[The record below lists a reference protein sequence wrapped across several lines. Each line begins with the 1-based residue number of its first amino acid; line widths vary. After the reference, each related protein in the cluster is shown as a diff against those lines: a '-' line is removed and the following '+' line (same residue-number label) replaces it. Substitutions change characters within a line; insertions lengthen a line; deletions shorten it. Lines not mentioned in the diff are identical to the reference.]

1 MVRDYLSAG
10 LRGIR
15 GHAAAGIR
23 NEQVLL
29 SALAVAVGTAAA
41 FAAVLFRELIG
52 LIQTGFYG
60 FGHERV
66 VSGVAGLAWWHL
78 LLAPALGGLLIGLY
92 IHYFMPGRRPQGVAD
107 VIEANALRAGRMS
120 GRAGL
125 GAALVSAA
133 SIGAGASVGR
143 EGPAVHLGATI
154 ASYMGRRFRLARS
167 QSRTLLGCGVAA
179 AVAASFNA
187 PVAGVFFALEVV
199 IGHYALTAFAPI
211 VIASVAGTI
220 VARVYFGDVPAF
232 AMPPHEIA
240 SFLEFGAFAL
250 LGITA
255 AGAAIAFMRLMTLMQ
270 SLVDRT
276 RLPYWLRPAIG
287 GLVVGGIAIFYPE
300 LLGVG
305 YEAMD
310 SALNEH
316 YLLGTLILLALLK
329 MLATAISF
337 GFGFGGGMF
346 SPSLFIGAMVGGAFG
361 IMASIPYPNL
371 SSGHG
376 AYTLVGMGAVSG
388 AVLGAPISTMLI
400 IVELTGDY
408 RLTIAVMVAVVIA
421 SLLTRTLN
429 GPSFFHKQL
438 EARGVMVR
446 GGHDVEVLGGLTVS
460 NLIHEE
466 VSTVSRDAG
475 LAEVRAALLESG
487 NGVVFVT
494 NSDGRLLGSLTLAGL
509 GQTAFSADDGEE
521 SDFDLKPFLDTSR
534 PSLLDS
540 ERLGTVMESFAGVSD
555 GVLPVVKGREA
566 KTLIGWLDEADVMR
580 TYNRALEQIRDEE
593 HGDRTK
599 GNGYLG

>member
-1 MVRDYLSAG
+1 MTGRLTAWLRVLRGRASAG
-10 LRGIR
+10 IW
-15 GHAAAGIR
+15 
-23 NEQVLL
+23 NDQVLL
-29 SALAVAVGTAAA
+29 SALAVAVGIAAA

-52 LIQTGFYG
+52 LIQTGFFG
-60 FGHERV
+60 FDHERV
-66 VSGVAGLAWWHL
+66 ASGVAGLAWWHV

-92 IHYFMPGRRPQGVAD
+92 VCFLMPGGRPQGVAD

-125 GAALVSAA
+125 GAALLSAA
-133 SIGAGASVGR
+133 SIGSGASVGR

-220 VARVYFGDVPAF
+220 VSRAYFGDVPAF
-232 AMPPHEIA
+232 IVPPHEIA

-250 LGITA
+250 LGVVA
-255 AGAAIAFMRLMTLMQ
+255 AGAAITFMRLVSAMQ
-270 SLVDRT
+270 SLANHT
-276 RLPYWLRPAIG
+276 RLPSWIRPAVG
-287 GLVVGGIAIFYPE
+287 GLAVGALAIFFPE

-310 SALNEH
+310 NALNEN
-316 YLLGTLILLALLK
+316 YVLAALIGLALLK
-329 MLATAISF
+329 MLATAISL
-337 GFGFGGGMF
+337 GFGFGGGIF

-361 IMASIPYPNL
+361 IIASIPYPQL

-421 SLLTRTLN
+421 SLLTRTLH
-429 GPSFFHKQL
+429 GPSFFHNQL
-438 EARGVMVR
+438 EARGVTVR
-446 GGHDVEVLGGLTVS
+446 GGHDVEVLSGMTV
-460 NLIHEE
+460 LDLLHED
-466 VSTVSRDAG
+466 VTVIRNDAG
-475 LAEVRAALLESG
+475 LEDVRAALLKANG
-487 NGVVFVT
+487 GVVFVT
-494 NSDGRLLGSLTLAGL
+494 DGGGQLAGTLTLAAL
-509 GQTAFSADDGEE
+509 GPDVFTGDSQRVFELG
-521 SDFDLKPFLDTSR
+521 PFLDKSR
-534 PSLLDS
+534 PVLLAS
-540 ERLGTVMESFAGVSD
+540 EKVGPVIDSFAGVSD
-555 GVLPVVKGREA
+555 GILPVVRGRDA
-566 KTLIGWLDEADVMR
+566 PVLIGWLEETDVMR
-580 TYNRALEQIRDEE
+580 AYNRALEQLRDEE
-593 HGDRTK
+593 HGDQSKR
-599 GNGYLG
+599 GGYLG

>member
-15 GHAAAGIR
+15 GRAAAGIR

-287 GLVVGGIAIFYPE
+287 GLAVGGIAIFYPE

-346 SPSLFIGAMVGGAFG
+346 SPSLFIGAMVGGSFG

-475 LAEVRAALLESG
+475 LAEVRAALLASG

-509 GQTAFSADDGEE
+509 GQTAFSAGDGEE

-534 PSLLDS
+534 PSLLES
-540 ERLGTVMESFAGVSD
+540 ERLGAVMESFAEVSD
-555 GVLPVVKGREA
+555 GVLPVVKGQEA

>member
-41 FAAVLFRELIG
+41 FAAVMFRELIG

-66 VSGVAGLAWWHL
+66 VSGVAGLTWWHL

>member
-1 MVRDYLSAG
+1 MAGERLSG
-10 LRGIR
+10 WMQIIR
-15 GHAAAGIR
+15 GRVSAAIR
-23 NEQVLL
+23 NDQVLL
-29 SALAVAVGTAAA
+29 SALAVAVGIAAA

-52 LIQTGFYG
+52 LIQAGFYG
-60 FGHERV
+60 FDHERV
-66 VSGVAGLAWWHL
+66 ASGVAGLAWWHL

-92 IHYFMPGRRPQGVAD
+92 IRFLMPGGRPQGVAD

-125 GAALVSAA
+125 GAALLSAA
-133 SIGAGASVGR
+133 SIGSGASVGR

-154 ASYMGRRFRLARS
+154 ASYIGRRFRLARS

-220 VARVYFGDVPAF
+220 VSRTYFGDVPAF
-232 AMPPHEIA
+232 VVPPHEIA
-240 SFLEFGAFAL
+240 SFFEFGAFAL
-250 LGITA
+250 LGVVA
-255 AGAAIAFMRLMTLMQ
+255 AGAAITFMRLVPAMQ
-270 SLVDRT
+270 SLANRT
-276 RLPYWLRPAIG
+276 RLPHWVRPVFG
-287 GLVVGGIAIFYPE
+287 GLAVGALAIAFPE

-310 SALNEH
+310 SALNEQ
-316 YLLGTLILLALLK
+316 YVLGTLIALALLK
-329 MLATAISF
+329 MLATAISL
-337 GFGFGGGMF
+337 GFGFGGGIF

-361 IMASIPYPNL
+361 VVATIPYPHL

-421 SLLTRTLN
+421 SLLTRTLH
-429 GPSFFHKQL
+429 GPSFFHSQL

-446 GGHDVEVLGGLTVS
+446 GGHDVEVLGGMMVSDLMHEGATTV
-460 NLIHEE
+460 
-466 VSTVSRDAG
+466 RQDAG
-475 LAEVRAALLESG
+475 LGDVRAALLKSNG
-487 NGVVFVT
+487 GVVFVT
-494 NSDGRLLGSLTLAGL
+494 DGDRRLAGVLTLAAL
-509 GQTAFSADDGEE
+509 GPDAFAADDGA
-521 SDFDLKPFLDTSR
+521 SFDIARFIDKSR
-534 PSLLDS
+534 PVLRAS
-540 ERLGTVMESFAGVSD
+540 ESVGPVIDSFAGVGD
-555 GVLPVVKGREA
+555 GVLPVVSGKD
-566 KTLIGWLDEADVMR
+566 TPVLIGWLEEADVMR
-580 TYNRALEQIRDEE
+580 AYNRALENLRDEE
-593 HGDRTK
+593 HGDQAKPGRYI
-599 GNGYLG
+599 G

>member
-1 MVRDYLSAG
+1 MADDRLATW
-10 LRGIR
+10 LRVFQDR
-15 GHAAAGIR
+15 VSAGIR
-23 NEQVLL
+23 NDQVLL
-29 SALAVAVGTAAA
+29 SGLALAVGIAAA
-41 FAAVLFRELIG
+41 CAAVLFRELIG

-66 VSGVAGLAWWHL
+66 ASGVAGLAWWHL

-92 IHYFMPGRRPQGVAD
+92 IRFLMPGGRPRGVAD

-120 GRAGL
+120 GREGL

-220 VARVYFGDVPAF
+220 VSRTYFGDVPAF
-232 AMPPHEIA
+232 TVPPHEIA
-240 SFLEFGAFAL
+240 SFFEFGAFAL
-250 LGITA
+250 LGFTA
-255 AGAAIAFMRLMTLMQ
+255 AGAAIVFMRLVPVVQ
-270 SLVDRT
+270 SLAERT
-276 RLPYWLRPAIG
+276 RLPGWIRPVFG
-287 GLVVGGIAIFYPE
+287 GLAMGALALVFPE

-310 SALNEH
+310 NALNEN
-316 YLLGTLILLALLK
+316 YVLGTLIALALLK
-329 MLATAISF
+329 MLATAISL
-337 GFGFGGGMF
+337 GFGFGGGIF

-361 IMASIPYPNL
+361 IVAAIPYPHL

-421 SLLTRTLN
+421 SLLTRTLH
-429 GPSFFHKQL
+429 GPSFFHNQL
-438 EARGVMVR
+438 EARGVTVR

-460 NLIHEE
+460 DLMHEGA
-466 VSTVSRDAG
+466 TTIRRDAG
-475 LAEVRAALLESG
+475 LGEVRAALLKANG
-487 NGVVFVT
+487 GVVFVT
-494 NSDGRLLGSLTLAGL
+494 GGDGQLFGSLTLAAL
-509 GQTAFSADDGEE
+509 GPDAFAADTGG
-521 SDFDLKPFLDTSR
+521 KLDVGRFVDKSR
-534 PSLLDS
+534 PVLDAS
-540 ERLGTVMESFAGVSD
+540 EKLGPVIDSFAGIGD
-555 GVLPVVKGREA
+555 GVLPVVRGKDRPV
-566 KTLIGWLDEADVMR
+566 LVGWLEEADVMR
-580 TYNRALEQIRDEE
+580 AYNHALERLRDEE
-593 HGDRTK
+593 HGDQIKR
-599 GNGYLG
+599 GGYLG

>member
-41 FAAVLFRELIG
+41 FAAVMFRELIG

-66 VSGVAGLAWWHL
+66 VSGVAGLTWWHL

-287 GLVVGGIAIFYPE
+287 GLAVGGIAIFYPE